1 MLRIINPATEETV
14 NDVAVDSPEEVVAK
28 YDKARAAQP
37 DWASRSFEEKAAIL
51 KKFGEILIGRR
62 SELASI
68 LTSEMGK
75 PLNQAKGEVRG
86 VQGRIDFFIS
96 EIEKT
101 LATQEMHRAVDGS
114 MVEAVSYEPLG
125 VIGNISAWN
134 YPYFVGSNVFV
145 PALLVGNTMLYKPS
159 EFATLTGLEM
169 ARALHEAGV
178 PEDVFVPV
186 VGDGAVGKALLD
198 QPLDGMFFTGSHATG
213 VKIAEAASRKMM
225 RVQLELGGKDP
236 SYVADDVTNVA
247 SIADSVAGGVFY
259 NAGQSCCSIERVY
272 VHEAVYDEFLE
283 AFLKVVQGYRVGNP
297 SEDGVFIGPLT
308 REPQRAVLAEQVAD
322 AVAKGASVRL
332 GGKPME
338 GPGYFFEPTVLTEVN
353 HAMLVMQEE
362 SFGPIIGIQKVA
374 SDDVALELMNDT
386 RYGLTASV
394 YTADESRARS
404 MMNRLNAGSVYWNCC
419 DRVSPRLPWTG
430 WGDSGVGSTLGLD
443 GIRAFVQPKAWH
455 LRQG

>member
-1 MLRIINPATEETV
+1 MLRIINPATEELVSEVETDTPETV
-14 NDVAVDSPEEVVAK
+14 ATK
-28 YDKARAAQP
+28 YREARLAQP
-37 DWASRSFEEKAAIL
+37 AWAARPFEEKVGIIER
-51 KKFGEILIGRR
+51 FGELLAERR
-62 SELASI
+62 SELAAI

-75 PLNQAKGEVRG
+75 PLDQASGEVRG
-86 VQGRIDFFIS
+86 VQGRIDFFIK
-96 EIEKT
+96 EIEETIGRK
-101 LATQEMHRAVDGS
+101 EMHRAADES
-114 MVEAVSYEPLG
+114 MIEAVSYEPLG

-134 YPYFVGSNVFV
+134 YPYFVGSNVFI

-178 PEDVFVPV
+178 PKDVFVPV
-186 VGDGAVGKALLD
+186 VGDGAIGKALLD

-236 SYVADDVTNVA
+236 SYVAEDVVDVA
-247 SIADSVAGGVFY
+247 GAADAVAGGVFY

-272 VHEAVYDEFLE
+272 VHEAVYEQFVE
-283 AFLKVVQGYRVGNP
+283 SFLKVVGDYGVGSP
-297 SEDGVFIGPLT
+297 VEEGIFVGPLT
-308 REPQRAVLAEQVAD
+308 REPQRAILAEQVRD
-322 AVAKGASVRL
+322 AVSKGATLRM
-332 GGKPME
+332 GGKSID
-338 GPGYFFEPTVLTEVN
+338 GPGYFFEPTVLTEVS
-353 HAMLVMQEE
+353 HEMLVMQEE
-362 SFGPIIGIQKVA
+362 SFGPVIGIQRVTG
-374 SDDVALELMNDT
+374 DDEALQLMNDT

-394 YTADESRARS
+394 YTADGERARTI
-404 MMNRLNAGSVYWNCC
+404 MGQLNAGSVYWNCC

-430 WGDSGVGSTLGLD
+430 WGDSGVGSTLGYD

>member
-1 MLRIINPATEETV
+1 MLRIINPATEELV
-14 NDVAVDSPEEVVAK
+14 NEVEADSADSVVAK
-28 YDKARAAQP
+28 YEQARAAQP
-37 DWASRSFEEKAAIL
+37 GWAARSFEEKAVVL
-51 KKFGEILIGRR
+51 KRFGEILISRR
-62 SELASI
+62 AELAAV

-75 PLNQAKGEVRG
+75 PLNQAKGEIRG
-86 VQGRIDFFIS
+86 VQGRVDFFIS

-101 LATQEMHRAVDGS
+101 IATQEMHRAADGS
-114 MVEAVSYEPLG
+114 MTEAVSYEPLG

-186 VGDGAVGKALLD
+186 VGDGEVGKALLD

-236 SYVADDVTNVA
+236 SYVADDVPDVA
-247 SIADSVAGGVFY
+247 AVADSVAGGVFY

-272 VHEAVYDEFLE
+272 VHEAVYDQFLG
-283 AFLKVVQGYRVGNP
+283 AFLKAVEGYRVGNP
-297 SEDGVFIGPLT
+297 TEDGVFIGPLT
-308 REPQRAVLAEQVAD
+308 REPQRSVLAEQVAD
-322 AVAKGASVRL
+322 ALAKGASLRL
-332 GGKPME
+332 GGKAME
-338 GPGYFFEPTVLTEVN
+338 GSGYFFEPTVLTEVN
-353 HAMLVMQEE
+353 HSMLVMQEE
-362 SFGPIIGIQKVA
+362 SFGPIIGIQKVS
-374 SDDVALELMNDT
+374 SDDAALELMNDT

-394 YTADESRARS
+394 YTADETRARS
-404 MMNRLNAGSVYWNCC
+404 LMMRLNAGSVYWNCC

>member
-1 MLRIINPATEETV
+1 MLRIINPATEELVSEVETDTPETV
-14 NDVAVDSPEEVVAK
+14 ATK
-28 YDKARAAQP
+28 YREARLAQP
-37 DWASRSFEEKAAIL
+37 AWAARPFEEKVGIIER
-51 KKFGEILIGRR
+51 FGELLAERR
-62 SELASI
+62 SELAAI

-75 PLNQAKGEVRG
+75 PLDQASGEVRG
-86 VQGRIDFFIS
+86 VQGRIDFFIK
-96 EIEKT
+96 EIEETIGRK
-101 LATQEMHRAVDGS
+101 EMHRAADES
-114 MVEAVSYEPLG
+114 MIEAVSYEPLG

-134 YPYFVGSNVFV
+134 YPYFVGSNVFI

-178 PEDVFVPV
+178 PKDVFVPV
-186 VGDGAVGKALLD
+186 VGDGAIGKALLD

-236 SYVADDVTNVA
+236 SYVAEDVVDVA
-247 SIADSVAGGVFY
+247 GAADAVAGGVFY

-272 VHEAVYDEFLE
+272 VHEAVYEQFVE
-283 AFLKVVQGYRVGNP
+283 SFLKVVGDYGVGSP
-297 SEDGVFIGPLT
+297 VEEGIFVGPLT
-308 REPQRAVLAEQVAD
+308 REPQRAILAEQVRD
-322 AVAKGASVRL
+322 AVSKGATLRM
-332 GGKPME
+332 GGKSID

-353 HAMLVMQEE
+353 HEMLVMQEE
-362 SFGPIIGIQKVA
+362 SFGPVIGIQRVTG
-374 SDDVALELMNDT
+374 DDEALQLMNDT

-394 YTADESRARS
+394 YTADGERARTI
-404 MMNRLNAGSVYWNCC
+404 MGQLNAGSVYWNCC

-430 WGDSGVGSTLGLD
+430 WGDSGVGSTLGYD

>member
-1 MLRIINPATEETV
+1 MLRIINPATEELVSEVETDTPETV
-14 NDVAVDSPEEVVAK
+14 ATK
-28 YDKARAAQP
+28 YQEARLAQP
-37 DWASRSFEEKAAIL
+37 AWAARPFEEKVGIIER
-51 KKFGEILIGRR
+51 FGELLAERR
-62 SELASI
+62 SELAAI

-75 PLNQAKGEVRG
+75 PLDQASGEVRG
-86 VQGRIDFFIS
+86 VQGRIDFFIK
-96 EIEKT
+96 EIEETIGRK
-101 LATQEMHRAVDGS
+101 EMHRAADES
-114 MVEAVSYEPLG
+114 MIEAVSYEPLG

-134 YPYFVGSNVFV
+134 YPYFVGSNVFI

-178 PEDVFVPV
+178 PKDVFVPV
-186 VGDGAVGKALLD
+186 VGDGAIGKALLD

-236 SYVADDVTNVA
+236 SYVAEDVVDVA
-247 SIADSVAGGVFY
+247 GAADAVAGGVFY

-272 VHEAVYDEFLE
+272 VHEAVYEQFVE
-283 AFLKVVQGYRVGNP
+283 SFLKVVGDYGVGSP
-297 SEDGVFIGPLT
+297 VEEGIFVGPLT
-308 REPQRAVLAEQVAD
+308 REPQRAILAEQVRD
-322 AVAKGASVRL
+322 AVSKGATLRM
-332 GGKPME
+332 GGKSID

-353 HAMLVMQEE
+353 HEMLVMQEE
-362 SFGPIIGIQKVA
+362 SFGPVIGIQRVTG
-374 SDDVALELMNDT
+374 DDEALQLMNDT

-394 YTADESRARS
+394 YTADGERARTI
-404 MMNRLNAGSVYWNCC
+404 MGQLNAGSVYWNCC
-419 DRVSPRLPWTG
+419 DRVSARLPWTG
-430 WGDSGVGSTLGLD
+430 WGDSGVGSTLGYD